1 MPAIQTHVI
10 GNLTA
15 DPDLSFSGGGAAM
28 LKFSVAANRSWK
40 NDKDEW
46 ENEVSY
52 VDCIAWRQ
60 VAEDAAAVLEKGMP
74 VVVTGRFEQRFW
86 DDKETGQKR
95 SKWQMTVDT
104 VALDAK
110 ALESVVRKRKEEGS
124 FGGGQGGRPQQS
136 RQGGA
141 GGAARAA
148 SARAKQPVP
157 AADEDDAW

>member
-110 ALESVVRKRKEEGS
+110 ALESVVRKRKDEN
-124 FGGGQGGRPQQS
+124 GQGGGRPQQS
-136 RQGGA
+136 RGGSS
-141 GGAARAA
+141 GAARAA
-148 SARAKQPVP
+148 
-157 AADEDDAW
+157 AASRTRPTQTQDEDDAW

>member
-15 DPDLSFSGGGAAM
+15 DPELTWSNGGAAM

-60 VAEDAAAVLEKGMP
+60 VAEDSAAVLEKGMP

-110 ALESVVRKRKEEGS
+110 ALESVVRKRKEEN
-124 FGGGQGGRPQQS
+124 GQGGGRPQQS
-136 RQGGA
+136 RGGSS
-141 GGAARAA
+141 GAARAA
-148 SARAKQPVP
+148 SASRSSRP
-157 AADEDDAW
+157 AQTQDEDDTW

>member
-15 DPDLSFSGGGAAM
+15 DPELTWSSGGAAM

-74 VVVTGRFEQRFW
+74 VVITGRFEQRFW

-110 ALESVVRKRKEEGS
+110 ALESVVRKRKEENGQ
-124 FGGGQGGRPQQS
+124 GGGGRPQQS
-136 RQGGA
+136 RGGSS
-141 GGAARAA
+141 GAARAA
-148 SARAKQPVP
+148 SAQRRP
-157 AADEDDAW
+157 APQTQDDDVW